1 MKGLKSLIWSNEVGS
16 LQIMDIVLQDR
27 NTSADLIHWMA
38 CQEVTSHTSSI
49 SVIVSRN
56 SSNPSLWC
64 GVVNL
69 GRE

>member
-1 MKGLKSLIWSNEVGS
+1 
-16 LQIMDIVLQDR
+16 MDIVVQDI
-27 NTSADLIHWMA
+27 NNINITADLIHWMA

-56 SSNPSLWC
+56 SSNPSLWW

-69 GRE
+69 DRGKSLRST

>member
-1 MKGLKSLIWSNEVGS
+1 
-16 LQIMDIVLQDR
+16 MDIVVQDINNI

-56 SSNPSLWC
+56 SSNPSLWW

-69 GRE
+69 DREKSVLMVVTENADP